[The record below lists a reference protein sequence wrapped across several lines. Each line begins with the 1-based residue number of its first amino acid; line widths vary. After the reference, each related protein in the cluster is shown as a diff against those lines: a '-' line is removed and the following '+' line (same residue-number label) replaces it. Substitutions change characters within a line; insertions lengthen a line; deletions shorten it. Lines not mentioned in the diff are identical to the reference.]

1 MDKESSEFTLRPG
14 RDKSVSLNFN
24 LPLEIDEGSYDV
36 ELIAEGRDENQEQF
50 YVENAI
56 RTVGSKPVSLPIRHG
71 DGVTLHVVSKNERE
85 DIRDYSFRDDSD

>member
-1 MDKESSEFTLRPG
+1 MRLIGPEALSGFLGDRAVLHVHAGAGEYHRYIG
-14 RDKSVSLNFN
+14 RL
-24 LPLEIDEGSYDV
+24 
-36 ELIAEGRDENQEQF
+36 AEGRDENQEQF